1 MTLVVL
7 NGERQELPDG
17 ATVESAVIATGAP
30 ADGRGVAAALD
41 GEVVPRGE
49 WSTTAVREGQQVEV
63 LHAVQGGS

>member
-17 ATVESAVIATGAP
+17 ATVEVAVLATGAP

-49 WSTTAVREGQQVEV
+49 WATTPVHEGQQVEV
-63 LHAVQGGS
+63 LHAVQGGA